1 LSREGATHGI
11 PCPRKRE
18 KQGVALSV
26 DFGSSGIGRRLAN
39 DTAMLR
45 NELPVTIA
53 ELLKQTRRASMS
65 LKRNVTVPTGRL
77 AIGSIV
83 YNNVKKA
90 GEPLVAEGITNHTR
104 RKRESS
110 EDGPARSTSLL
121 PGPRRR
127 DKSQDRSG
135 FYF

>member
-1 LSREGATHGI
+1 
-11 PCPRKRE
+11 
-18 KQGVALSV
+18 
-26 DFGSSGIGRRLAN
+26 
-39 DTAMLR
+39 ML
-45 NELPVTIA
+45 
-53 ELLKQTRRASMS
+53 

-135 FYF
+135 FLLLSLGAAGVFEPQRRL